1 MTEHTNLTFKDQI
14 KGFPLVQILV
24 ISFIKLAE
32 PIAFTSIFPYA
43 FYMIRDFGV
52 AKSEAE
58 ISTYAGYLA
67 AVFAFGQFTSAI
79 VWGKFADVYG
89 RKIVLILGLLGSSFS
104 ILLLGFSSN
113 FWMAFLARGLSGL
126 LNGNSGVSRSVIGE
140 IAPHKHHQGL
150 AFLSMPVA
158 WNIGGVFGPLIGGT
172 LSHPFRPDTPPSSAW
187 GRLNWDYP
195 YALPNMVIAAILIV
209 EALITYFCLKET
221 HPTLQYH
228 DDPGINRT
236 KRLLRGLGLIG
247 QELGEI
253 EVVEDEETLLLVK
266 SKSSETVNVLED
278 GVPTAVETEP
288 AEPFS
293 WKNVLTPKVLNP
305 LLAYFV
311 MQSHYT
317 AYEQFLPIFV
327 SYAPAYDASGTR
339 VSQFPLHLQG
349 GLGYTPKRAGDLL
362 SSSGFFGMFMVLLV
376 FPWLDRKFSKNTNFR
391 VALGIFPFLF
401 LVLPYVLL
409 FLPKHLDDSFT
420 TKYADRFLY
429 AFVFFRVMVASSL
442 MTLAMVSINSNA
454 KKEYRGIVNGATI
467 SAASLASCV
476 SPIITGST
484 NNTRAQVGARQTK
497 LVYVS
502 SPVKQSQAPEDIL
515 NHIKRM
521 GPNARSGIKA
531 HLELIGIDLAMI
543 LEVQSFADRLFNK
556 TKEPNWNFRFPMY
569 DGGLKLQMPN
579 PQNIISLDSLTPQ
592 QMKALC
598 SSYVILAYG
607 EGEERKRNIL
617 TQLEPIL
624 FESTY
629 KLPDTGSF
637 IKYIGS
643 LLDDLNTVKT
653 NDISGGLGGI
663 ESELTRLDISI
674 DERMS
679 QDGQKLSASGEISW
693 PQKYKLPD

>member
-278 GVPTAVETEP
+278 GVPTADYGINASTSFLRGLGIGSVQSQSEFVEDAEDENTIFLVKSAESGQS
-288 AEPFS
+288 ADLETDLEPFEWRS
-293 WKNVLTPKVLNP
+293 ILTPKVLNP
-305 LLAYFV
+305 ILAYFI
-311 MQSHYT
+311 MQSHFT
-317 AYEQFLPIFV
+317 AFDEFLPIFV
-327 SYAPAYDASGTR
+327 SYPPAYTDTGAR
-339 VSQFPLHLQG
+339 VSQFPLHLKG

-376 FPWLDRKFSKNTNFR
+376 FPTIDRKFNRNTVFL
-391 VALGIFPFLF
+391 VALGIFPLLF
-401 LVLPYVLL
+401 AILPYVLL
-409 FLPKHLDDSFT
+409 FLPQQLDGDLT
-420 TKYADRFLY
+420 TKYADQFLY
-429 AFVFFRVMVASSL
+429 AFVFIRVMVASSL

-454 KKEYRGIVNGATI
+454 KKEYRGIVNGAAI
-467 SAASLASCV
+467 SAASLAACI
-476 SPIITGST
+476 SPLFTGRLMTVGQACNVAGLGWWGLGIITTLG
-484 NNTRAQVGARQTK
+484 
-497 LVYVS
+497 
-502 SPVKQSQAPEDIL
+502 
-515 NHIKRM
+515 
-521 GPNARSGIKA
+521 
-531 HLELIGIDLAMI
+531 
-543 LEVQSFADRLFNK
+543 
-556 TKEPNWNFRFPMY
+556 
-569 DGGLKLQMPN
+569 
-579 PQNIISLDSLTPQ
+579 
-592 QMKALC
+592 
-598 SSYVILAYG
+598 
-607 EGEERKRNIL
+607 
-617 TQLEPIL
+617 
-624 FESTY
+624 
-629 KLPDTGSF
+629 F
-637 IKYIGS
+637 IQGCFIRV
-643 LLDDLNTVKT
+643 N
-653 NDISGGLGGI
+653 
-663 ESELTRLDISI
+663 
-674 DERMS
+674 
-679 QDGQKLSASGEISW
+679 
-693 PQKYKLPD
+693 